1 MQVLNLANIDKS
13 DIKYT
18 ISRFPDGEVQITL
31 GELNRKDSVLV
42 QCRITSAEELFIV
55 MQVADILNRHAV
67 SWSLDVFYLMGS
79 RMDRV
84 MDFNRPFTLK
94 IMTDTLKNLG
104 AFHVN
109 IFEPHSE
116 RGSWEGMF
124 QAVTISREVE
134 DKLEEF
140 EDYNLINKYCLVVPD
155 KGAYK
160 RLDFRIRTDKE
171 KYEEV
176 VIADKVRNITTG
188 QIEKIEITNPEVV
201 LSTDK
206 EFFILD
212 DLCDGGGTFCG
223 VANGIRKLRP
233 DAKISIYVHHMVNPK
248 GIENLSKN
256 FDHVY
261 FTNSYK
267 DWNGFKTEYGKV
279 VPILPEN
286 VTQIDVI

>member
-1 MQVLNLANIDKS
+1 MQTLNLTNAEKS

-55 MQVADILNRHAV
+55 MQVSDILNRHSV
-67 SWSLDVFYLMGS
+67 FWNLDIFYLMGS

-116 RGSWEGMF
+116 RSSLEGMY
-124 QAVTISREVE
+124 QAVTISKEVE

-140 EDYNLINKYCLVVPD
+140 EDLSIAKKYCLVVPD
-155 KGAYK
+155 KGAYD
-160 RLDFRIRTDKE
+160 RLDYRIRHFKDE
-171 KYEEV
+171 YNDV
-176 VIADKVRNITTG
+176 VIANKVRNLTTG
-188 QIEKIEITNPEVV
+188 EIEKIEITNPEVV

-223 VANGIRKLRP
+223 VASEIRKLKP

-256 FDHVY
+256 FNHVF

-267 DWNGFKTEYGKV
+267 DWNGLKAEYGKA
-279 VPILPEN
+279 VPALPEN
-286 VTQIDVI
+286 VTQIDII